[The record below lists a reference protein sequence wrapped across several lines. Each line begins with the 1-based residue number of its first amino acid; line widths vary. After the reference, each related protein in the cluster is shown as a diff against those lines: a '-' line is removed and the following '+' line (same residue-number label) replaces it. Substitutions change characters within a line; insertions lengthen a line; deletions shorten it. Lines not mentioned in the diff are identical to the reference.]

1 MEIEIGIE
9 FKQRSIIAT
18 LRWGREGE
26 WDARGVSGSKCK
38 MRQTKRFTYT
48 RALPAAA
55 TWVEP
60 RGASHRHRHRR
71 LARFDALISYL
82 VCCLYLFC
90 RLGER
95 MHPSR
100 MKSCCQQGASD
111 CKLCKLRVVPT
122 VSANCLPTSICVLAS
137 GNATTRKSVVV
148 VVVFSCVCISSSSYP
163 PTLSIYLYIHLSI
176 YVSVKL

>member
-18 LRWGREGE
+18 LRWGREEKWKGSGE
-26 WDARGVSGSKCK
+26 SERGVRCDKPN
-38 MRQTKRFTYT
+38 
-48 RALPAAA
+48 ALLTLEHFLLLPL
-55 TWVEP
+55 ESSQ
-60 RGASHRHRHRR
+60 GGRHRR

-111 CKLCKLRVVPT
+111 CKLCKLRCATAVFIQWVQIVCPQ
-122 VSANCLPTSICVLAS
+122 VFVCWPRAMRQQESVL
-137 GNATTRKSVVV
+137 
-148 VVVFSCVCISSSSYP
+148 
-163 PTLSIYLYIHLSI
+163 
-176 YVSVKL
+176 

>member
-1 MEIEIGIE
+1 MGRGCVEVSVRCD
-9 FKQRSIIAT
+9 KPNALLT
-18 LRWGREGE
+18 LEH
-26 WDARGVSGSKCK
+26 
-38 MRQTKRFTYT
+38 FLL
-48 RALPAAA
+48 LPL
-55 TWVEP
+55 ESSQ
-60 RGASHRHRHRR
+60 GGRHRR

-137 GNATTRKSVVV
+137 GNATTRKSLVV
-148 VVVFSCVCISSSSYP
+148 VVVFPCVCISSSSQIKLVGNFIYLSIHP
-163 PTLSIYLYIHLSI
+163 SIYLCICKVVALCFYPDA
-176 YVSVKL
+176 VSSSLTVT

>member
-1 MEIEIGIE
+1 MR
-9 FKQRSIIAT
+9 KRK
-18 LRWGREGE
+18 EGKE
-26 WDARGVSGSKCK
+26 RRRVSGSKCK

-100 MKSCCQQGASD
+100 MKSCSQQGASD
-111 CKLCKLRVVPT
+111 CKLCKLRCRGVHT

-148 VVVFSCVCISSSSYP
+148 VVVFPCVCISSSSYP

>member
-1 MEIEIGIE
+1 MRKGRKVERE
-9 FKQRSIIAT
+9 
-18 LRWGREGE
+18 WGKWKR
-26 WDARGVSGSKCK
+26 RK

-111 CKLCKLRVVPT
+111 CKLCKLRCAARC
-122 VSANCLPTSICVLAS
+122 SYSECKLFAHKYLCAGLWQCDN
-137 GNATTRKSVVV
+137 KKE
-148 VVVFSCVCISSSSYP
+148 SCSCCCISLCVSHPLATHQLYLFIY
-163 PTLSIYLYIHLSI
+163 TSIYLSLYL
-176 YVSVKL
+176 

>member
-1 MEIEIGIE
+1 MEIEIEME

-18 LRWGREGE
+18 LRWGREKE
-26 WDARGVSGSKCK
+26 RRRVSGSKCK

-60 RGASHRHRHRR
+60 RGASHRHRR

-111 CKLCKLRVVPT
+111 CKLCKLRC
-122 VSANCLPTSICVLAS
+122 AVLRCA
-137 GNATTRKSVVV
+137 AAVFIQWVQIVCPQVFVCWPLAMRQQESV
-148 VVVFSCVCISSSSYP
+148 
-163 PTLSIYLYIHLSI
+163 L
-176 YVSVKL
+176 